1 VPVVAQQAVCVLVVW
16 FVDPAVRDT
25 GEEDPDFIFFGDLRD
40 DFAGAWVDAGFEGEE
55 MDCAVFR
62 HCCRCGVWETSWSGC
77 VLVANGLRMV

>member
-1 VPVVAQQAVCVLVVW
+1 MPVVAQQAVCVLVVW

-25 GEEDPDFIFFGDLRD
+25 GEEDPDFFFFGDLRD

-77 VLVANGLRMV
+77 VFVAHGLRMV